1 MSGSAE
7 RAELMHAHT
16 HPGKKTHKLDLQCV
30 CINKIN
36 IIQGQAAVFSVKCV
50 L

>member
-1 MSGSAE
+1 MMGSE
-7 RAELMHAHT
+7 RAELMHAQV
-16 HPGKKTHKLDLQCV
+16 PPRKKIHRLDLQCV

>member
-1 MSGSAE
+1 MMGSE
-7 RAELMHAHT
+7 RAELMHAHV
-16 HPGKKTHKLDLQCV
+16 PPRKKTHRLDLQCV